1 MTATM
6 KFRNACLVAA
16 IVFVSAGPIF
26 AQEPKSSPGLA
37 STDPAVAE
45 LRALEQK
52 VETATLHVDTAFLEK
67 VYCSDFQ
74 FIHGSEAV
82 LGISEI
88 QNKTETIKALRPERF
103 ISRDLDSVE
112 VEPHGDVAMTTG
124 RIRVRSD
131 GKSAPYHEDYTLYY
145 VRVYVRRD
153 GRWQLLIHRTVKE
166 IFGPVS

>member
-1 MTATM
+1 MTTTIEL
-6 KFRNACLVAA
+6 RNACLMAA
-16 IVFVSAGPIF
+16 MVFVSAGPIF
-26 AQEPKSSPGLA
+26 AQGTKSSPGLA
-37 STDPAVAE
+37 SADPAVAE
-45 LRALEQK
+45 LRTLEQK
-52 VETATLHVDTAFLEK
+52 VEAATLHADTAFLEK

-82 LGISEI
+82 LGISEF
-88 QNKTETIKALRPERF
+88 QNKAETIKTLRPERF

-131 GKSAPYHEDYTLYY
+131 AKSPPYREDYTLYY

-153 GRWQLLIHRTVKE
+153 ARWQLLIHRTVKE
-166 IFGPVS
+166 IFGPIS